1 MGWMWSSQSPSSAP
15 KGSNP
20 PTDQSNNNKPAAP
33 SPPPPP
39 KQPESDYGDPEIAKF
54 MAQLQAEFGSTS
66 KPATTQPPPPE
77 PTTKDTSSTPPSSS
91 PSSTTPSQPSSS
103 STSNLFWSSS
113 SPTTTPEP
121 PIPSHLDPITESL
134 LPTSMSCRQAF
145 DAAYYCNSLGGQW
158 ISVYR
163 SGTMRSC
170 SEHWDDFWF
179 CMRTRTYSGPQ
190 KEEAIRAHYR
200 RKEYLK
206 YHAPGRPSSADVWQP
221 RDDKVQHDTAFRQHL
236 DMPSISDEEWRRLE
250 IERRRRVQEQLQSRE
265 S

>member
-1 MGWMWSSQSPSSAP
+1 MGWMWSSQSPSAP
-15 KGSNP
+15 KSPNPTADESN
-20 PTDQSNNNKPAAP
+20 TKPAA
-33 SPPPPP
+33 PPP

-66 KPATTQPPPPE
+66 KPATTQPPPE
-77 PTTKDTSSTPPSSS
+77 PSTKSTSTPPS
-91 PSSTTPSQPSSS
+91 TTTSQSSS
-103 STSNLFWSSS
+103 FQSSNSSSLFWSTTTS
-113 SPTTTPEP
+113 SPTTTTTDP

-145 DAAYYCNSLGGQW
+145 DAAYHCNSLGGQW
-158 ISVYR
+158 VSVYR

-190 KEEAIRAHYR
+190 KEEAIRAYYR

-221 RDDKVQHDTAFRQHL
+221 RDEKVQPDTAFREHL

-265 S
+265 SA